1 MSTETAEPE
10 ATDGTTPDVPRP
22 SLRDRAFRA
31 LKATGW
37 VVVVATLVIMVSM
50 SRLRDRVHDELG
62 PLGARVAEWGRLARA
77 FQPPD
82 AGDEEDGERVL
93 VLNGQEIEIVTR
105 VVEGELPTVME
116 ELRRDCPGG
125 DAREQGAEAYFLCIE
140 DLSAAEWPGRIAAF
154 ADTQDVAELGKL
166 RYTYAERDDERGVVL
181 LVTMRP
187 VSSFR
192 IDEIIPDADQDV
204 AGADPTN
211 VPRLEGLRRV
221 LSAYERGEP
230 YGVTMYGDA
239 ARDPDAMREQYRA
252 AIDPE
257 RFTEIDLEAAAARIG
272 ETYDA
277 RVLYLLDRTEP
288 GAFVVMHFEPPSGP
302 SPFRGYVT
310 IMEAR

>member
-1 MSTETAEPE
+1 MT
-10 ATDGTTPDVPRP
+10 
-22 SLRDRAFRA
+22 LRERALRT
-31 LKATGW
+31 LKATAW
-37 VVVVATLVIMVSM
+37 VVAAATLLILVSM

-82 AGDEEDGERVL
+82 SDSDEEGERVL
-93 VLNGQEIEIVTR
+93 VLNGQEIEIATR
-105 VVEGELPTVME
+105 IVEGDLATAME
-116 ELRRDCPGG
+116 ALRRECPEG
-125 DAREQGAEAYFLCIE
+125 DTREQGGGGYFLCIE
-140 DLSAAEWPGRIAAF
+140 DLSAIEWPQRVAAF
-154 ADTQDVAELGKL
+154 ADSQDVAELGKL
-166 RYTYAERDDERGVVL
+166 RYTYAEPDEERGIVL

-211 VPRLEGLRRV
+211 VPRVEGLRRV

-239 ARDPDAMREQYRA
+239 SRDPDALRERYRA

-257 RFTEIDLEAAAARIG
+257 RFTEIDLAAAAARIG

-277 RVLYLLDRTEP
+277 RVLYLLDRAQP